1 MLADMLQRLVTSLL
15 TATLAEADTD
25 SALGARHIHCVLVRQ
40 TYIVYLLRIESRMAN
55 SGVS

>member
-1 MLADMLQRLVTSLL
+1 MLQRLVTSLL